1 MRLKLSLVTNSP
13 VKLILLRLLL
23 VTGFVV
29 ASSAI
34 DHAHAQAPAAS
45 SAAGAASEFR
55 VPALTGPVV
64 DGAGILSS
72 DVATT
77 METGLRKLA
86 GGGGTQINVL
96 TVPSLGGL
104 EIEQASIKV
113 TDAWKLGGA
122 KTDNGILLLVA
133 PSERRV
139 RIEVGQGLEGALTDA
154 FSNRIIRDEITPE
167 FKRGDYSQGV
177 LNGVVA
183 IVQHTDPN
191 VDVNSLFGEQR
202 RVVTTTQRSQQ
213 VGGYGIFKLIFF
225 LILMMV
231 IFGGGRGGG
240 RRSRFSPWAAGALGY
255 GLGRGGGGFGGG
267 GGWGGGSSGGG
278 GGWGG
283 GGGGFSGGGA
293 SGGW

>member
-1 MRLKLSLVTNSP
+1 MS
-13 VKLILLRLLL
+13 
-23 VTGFVV
+23 FV
-29 ASSAI
+29 AI
-34 DHAHAQAPAAS
+34 CGVGDFARAQAPVP
-45 SAAGAASEFR
+45 AAGESEPESKSEFKI
-55 VPALTGPVV
+55 PALTGPVV
-64 DGAGILSS
+64 DAAGVLSG
-72 DVATT
+72 DVASTI
-77 METGLRKLA
+77 ENGLRKLA
-86 GGGGTQINVL
+86 ASGGTQINVL

-104 EIEQASIKV
+104 EIEQASIKI

-139 RIEVGQGLEGALTDA
+139 RIEVGQGLEGSLTDA
-154 FSNRIIRDEITPE
+154 YSNRIIRDVITPE
-167 FKRGDYSQGV
+167 FKRRDYSRGILLGV
-177 LNGVVA
+177 A
-183 IVQHTDPN
+183 EIVQHTNPN
-191 VDVNSLFGEQR
+191 VDVNSLFGQQR
-202 RVVTTTQRSQQ
+202 RQATSQSDRGQRI
-213 VGGYGIFKLIFF
+213 GGSGIFKLIFF
-225 LILMMV
+225 VILMMV

-255 GLGRGGGGFGGG
+255 GLGSSGGG